1 MAEDLYQILGV
12 PRNASQTDIEK
23 AYRKL
28 ARKYHPD
35 KNPDDPTATK
45 RFQELQRAFDVLKD
59 PEKREMYDRYG
70 SSFESRGAGGGPRR
84 GRGGQGRA
92 SGGGQNYGPEDVD
105 LFRFFTERFGGDASG
120 GGFDDLFG
128 QFGRTQAGGGRTGRA
143 ARRKGADV
151 TAEAE
156 IPLPIS
162 VMGGEVQ
169 LSVRRASGHGET
181 IAVKIPAGIEDGK
194 KIRLRGQGEAS
205 PTPGG
210 TPGDLLI
217 TIHIAAHPHFHREGS
232 QLFVKVPVTVSEAAL
247 GAKIDVPTPKGTV
260 AIRVPAGTS
269 SGTKL
274 RIKGQ
279 GVPAKDGPPGD
290 LLAEIQIVLPKSFDE
305 ESQRLLRQLQD
316 RNPQNP
322 RDRLRW

>member
-143 ARRKGADV
+143 A
-151 TAEAE
+151 
-156 IPLPIS
+156 
-162 VMGGEVQ
+162 
-169 LSVRRASGHGET
+169 
-181 IAVKIPAGIEDGK
+181 
-194 KIRLRGQGEAS
+194 
-205 PTPGG
+205 
-210 TPGDLLI
+210 
-217 TIHIAAHPHFHREGS
+217 
-232 QLFVKVPVTVSEAAL
+232 
-247 GAKIDVPTPKGTV
+247 
-260 AIRVPAGTS
+260 
-269 SGTKL
+269 
-274 RIKGQ
+274 
-279 GVPAKDGPPGD
+279 
-290 LLAEIQIVLPKSFDE
+290 
-305 ESQRLLRQLQD
+305 
-316 RNPQNP
+316 
-322 RDRLRW
+322 